1 MSAVRG
7 RSEHLSQPSDPLAP
21 RRIGCAAD
29 RGGYP
34 GEKSF
39 RDLRRRF
46 RQHSGIEEGEAGRMH
61 ADVPRK
67 KGVLLTLAC
76 RPHLAESAD
85 LGEQAGS
92 IGPFPRRPAIL
103 PQSSPLENRV
113 EVARVDDEGLPF
125 PLQKREEPI
134 PRDAEQRTQQS
145 AIRELADRG
154 HPGEPIR
161 AAVSPA
167 ADQICLDLIIPVVS
181 GQQMQTT
188 VLAAPTAKQP
198 ITREAGRVLDPASR
212 LFPCPDEDL
221 VTNASRRQPGSEP
234 PDLFAALRP
243 QAVIHAERTDL
254 PRPLPRP
261 TVCQDGEC
269 HAVGTTRD
277 GDGEKRRG
285 FETSE
290 RGKDGGEL
298 AECQGFACRT
308 ARQQPSRFFSAI
320 AVSLIALP
328 GWGKSWSSCANATQA
343 FCFWLARPS
352 AIPSFNSSSAA
363 LAPFG

>member
-1 MSAVRG
+1 DDALARTEPERRGRFGELARHQNTLAPAPEAAPSQGMSAVRG

-113 EVARVDDEGLPF
+113 EVARV
-125 PLQKREEPI
+125 
-134 PRDAEQRTQQS
+134 
-145 AIRELADRG
+145 
-154 HPGEPIR
+154 
-161 AAVSPA
+161 
-167 ADQICLDLIIPVVS
+167 
-181 GQQMQTT
+181 
-188 VLAAPTAKQP
+188 
-198 ITREAGRVLDPASR
+198 
-212 LFPCPDEDL
+212 
-221 VTNASRRQPGSEP
+221 
-234 PDLFAALRP
+234 
-243 QAVIHAERTDL
+243 
-254 PRPLPRP
+254 
-261 TVCQDGEC
+261 
-269 HAVGTTRD
+269 
-277 GDGEKRRG
+277 
-285 FETSE
+285 
-290 RGKDGGEL
+290 
-298 AECQGFACRT
+298 
-308 ARQQPSRFFSAI
+308 
-320 AVSLIALP
+320 
-328 GWGKSWSSCANATQA
+328 
-343 FCFWLARPS
+343 
-352 AIPSFNSSSAA
+352 
-363 LAPFG
+363 